1 MIRRLT
7 LSDLYVRLMYNRAM
21 NKSFFA
27 LALALSLIPAAAL
40 AQDTNASQQPTDT
53 QRQQMHQ
60 MHEQFDQSERQLHD
74 QLRSQI
80 LSVLTPVHRR
90 ALAAEIG
97 NLVLSPNPDIDAAA
111 KQIDAILSP
120 GERQRILQAHA
131 AYESQSRQLHEQMK
145 SQMQSE
151 MPNWHPP
158 SHDHMMSPSMQ
169 AQMRDPGWIVLH
181 ALPPHE
187 HGMMGMGDHGSMGAP
202 PMGGASPP

>member
-1 MIRRLT
+1 
-7 LSDLYVRLMYNRAM
+7 MYNRAM
-21 NKSFFA
+21 SKSFFS

-40 AQDTNASQQPTDT
+40 AQDTNASQQPTDA

-60 MHEQFDQSERQLHD
+60 MFEQFGQQERQLHD
-74 QLRSQI
+74 QLRAQI
-80 LSVLTPVHRR
+80 LSVLTPAHRR

-97 NLVLSPNPDIDAAA
+97 NLVLSPNPDIDSAA
-111 KQIDAILSP
+111 KQIDATLSP
-120 GERQRILQAHA
+120 GERERILQAHA
-131 AYESQSRQLHEQMK
+131 AYASQSRQLHEQMK

-158 SHDHMMSPSMQ
+158 SHDDHMMNSQMR

-187 HGMMGMGDHGSMGAP
+187 HGNMGMGDHG
-202 PMGGASPP
+202 PMGPPPNP

>member
-1 MIRRLT
+1 M
-7 LSDLYVRLMYNRAM
+7 S
-21 NKSFFA
+21 KSFCA
-27 LALALSLIPAAAL
+27 LALALSLIPATAL
-40 AQDTNASQQPTDT
+40 AQDTNSSQQPTDA

-80 LSVLTPVHRR
+80 LSVLTPGHRR

-120 GERQRILQAHA
+120 GERERILQAHA
-131 AYESQSRQLHEQMK
+131 AYESQARQLHEQMK

-158 SHDHMMSPSMQ
+158 SHDHMMTPSMQ
-169 AQMRDPGWIVLH
+169 AQMRDPGWILLR

-187 HGMMGMGDHGSMGAP
+187 HGMMGMGDHASMGAP
-202 PMGGASPP
+202 PPGP

>member
-1 MIRRLT
+1 MA
-7 LSDLYVRLMYNRAM
+7 LSEFYEEPMYNRVM
-21 NKSFFA
+21 SKSFFA

-40 AQDTNASQQPTDT
+40 AQDANTSQQPTDA

-60 MHEQFDQSERQLHD
+60 MREQFDQSERQLHD

-80 LSVLTPVHRR
+80 ISSLTPVHRR

-120 GERQRILQAHA
+120 SERQRILQAHA
-131 AYESQSRQLHEQMK
+131 GYESQSRQLHEQMK
-145 SQMQSE
+145 SQLQSA

-158 SHDHMMSPSMQ
+158 SHDHMMNPSMQ

-187 HGMMGMGDHGSMGAP
+187 HDKMGMGDHGAMGAP
-202 PMGGASPP
+202 PPGP

>member
-1 MIRRLT
+1 M
-7 LSDLYVRLMYNRAM
+7 S
-21 NKSFFA
+21 KSIFA

-40 AQDTNASQQPTDT
+40 AQDTNASQQPTDA

-60 MHEQFDQSERQLHD
+60 MFEQFGQQERQLHD

-120 GERQRILQAHA
+120 SERQRILQAHA
-131 AYESQSRQLHEQMK
+131 AYASQSRQLHEQMK

-158 SHDHMMSPSMQ
+158 SHDDHMMNSSMQ
-169 AQMRDPGWIVLH
+169 AQMRDPGWILLRS
-181 ALPPHE
+181 LPPHE
-187 HGMMGMGDHGSMGAP
+187 HDNMGMGDHGAMGSP
-202 PMGGASPP
+202 PMGGAPPPAP

>member
-1 MIRRLT
+1 
-7 LSDLYVRLMYNRAM
+7 MYNRGM
-21 NKSFFA
+21 SKSFFA
-27 LALALSLIPAAAL
+27 FALALSLIPAAAL
-40 AQDTNASQQPTDT
+40 AQDANASQQPTDA

-60 MHEQFDQSERQLHD
+60 MFQQFGQQERQLHD
-74 QLRSQI
+74 QLRAQI

-120 GERQRILQAHA
+120 GERQRILQAHS
-131 AYESQSRQLHEQMK
+131 AYASQARQLHEQMK

-158 SHDHMMSPSMQ
+158 SHDDHMMSASMR
-169 AQMRDPGWIVLH
+169 AEMRDPGWIVLR

-187 HGMMGMGDHGSMGAP
+187 HGTMGVGDHGEMGP
-202 PMGGASPP
+202 PPR

>member
-1 MIRRLT
+1 
-7 LSDLYVRLMYNRAM
+7 MYDGAM
-21 NKSFFA
+21 NQSFFA
-27 LALALSLIPAAAL
+27 LALALSLMPAAAL
-40 AQDTNASQQPTDT
+40 AQDSNASQQPTDA

-60 MHEQFDQSERQLHD
+60 MFEQFGQQERQLHD
-74 QLRSQI
+74 QLRAQI

-97 NLVLSPNPDIDAAA
+97 NLVLSPNPDVDAAA

-131 AYESQSRQLHEQMK
+131 AYASQARQLHEQMK

-158 SHDHMMSPSMQ
+158 SRDGHMMSSGMQ
-169 AQMRDPGWIVLH
+169 AQMRDPGWIVLR

-187 HGMMGMGDHGSMGAP
+187 HDNMGMGDHGAMGGAP
-202 PMGGASPP
+202 PQP

>member
-1 MIRRLT
+1 
-7 LSDLYVRLMYNRAM
+7 MYNRRM
-21 NKSFFA
+21 SKSFFA

-40 AQDTNASQQPTDT
+40 AQDANTSQQPTDA

-60 MHEQFDQSERQLHD
+60 MLEQFGQQEQQLHE

-120 GERQRILQAHA
+120 SERERVLQAHD
-131 AYESQSRQLHEQMK
+131 AYASQVRQLHEQMK
-145 SQMQSE
+145 AQILSE
-151 MPNWHPP
+151 MPNGHPP
-158 SHDHMMSPSMQ
+158 GHDDHLMNPAMQ
-169 AQMRDPGWIVLH
+169 AEMRDPGWIVLR

-187 HGMMGMGDHGSMGAP
+187 EGSMGDHGPMGPGPMGPGPTGGAP
-202 PMGGASPP
+202 PPNP

>member
-1 MIRRLT
+1 
-7 LSDLYVRLMYNRAM
+7 MYNRDM
-21 NKSFFA
+21 NQSFFA
-27 LALALSLIPAAAL
+27 LALALSLMPAAAL
-40 AQDTNASQQPTDT
+40 AQDSNGSPQPTDA

-60 MHEQFDQSERQLHD
+60 MFEQFGQQERQLHD
-74 QLRSQI
+74 QLRAQI

-97 NLVLSPNPDIDAAA
+97 NLVLSPTPDVDAEA

-131 AYESQSRQLHEQMK
+131 AYASQARQLHEQMK

-151 MPNWHPP
+151 MPEWHPP
-158 SHDHMMSPSMQ
+158 SHNDHTMSAGMQ
-169 AQMRDPGWIVLH
+169 AQMRDPGWIVLL

-187 HGMMGMGDHGSMGAP
+187 HDNMGMGDPGAMGGAP
-202 PMGGASPP
+202 PP